1 MEETYQILTL
11 DCPSKLPTHDPP
23 KFTCSNSSTTVC
35 QRTHVTKPMVKC
47 PSKYGMYI
55 WLGLYA
61 YMPIYLSI
69 WLCLIPRISRKTQ
82 EKNLLYTRKRGKN
95 KEQPSDTKQLTA
107 LYTQNSIALAHAS
120 HSEATQKPRRQLETY
135 KIGGQ
140 PRVGWLVVVVGVRG
154 GEAAKWSAEGKWLGR
169 MACGQ

>member
-1 MEETYQILTL
+1 
-11 DCPSKLPTHDPP
+11 
-23 KFTCSNSSTTVC
+23 
-35 QRTHVTKPMVKC
+35 
-47 PSKYGMYI
+47 
-55 WLGLYA
+55 
-61 YMPIYLSI
+61 MPICLSIYLSI